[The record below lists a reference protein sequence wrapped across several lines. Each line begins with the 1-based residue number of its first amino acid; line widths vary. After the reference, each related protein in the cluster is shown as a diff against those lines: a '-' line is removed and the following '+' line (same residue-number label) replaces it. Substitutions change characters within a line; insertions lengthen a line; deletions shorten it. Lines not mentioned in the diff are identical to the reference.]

1 MFLVPVL
8 VLALVLEGR
17 RRRRREGGVATE
29 LGWLEAGGKRSGNK
43 GMVMMIVMTMV
54 ICMM

>member
-8 VLALVLEGR
+8 VLALVLEG
-17 RRRRREGGVATE
+17 RRRREGGVATE

-43 GMVMMIVMTMV
+43 GMVMMMTMTMV